1 MLFRSVLGRPL
12 GPVDGRDVR
21 RRRPRAARSDG
32 VRAPRDEANGEDA
45 FLVVR
50 GSRTAAL
57 RIRASEAAA
66 LELARRLDGHP
77 RAGRVLHPALPSQPG
92 HALWQR
98 DFHGSSG
105 LFAFE
110 LLAADGAAA
119 DGELVDAFTD
129 RLVARGRFGLGY
141 SWGGYEWL
149 VMPHRWSR
157 SARDVRPWTGGELIR
172 LHIGT
177 EPVDGLW
184 ADLRAAF
191 EADG

>member
-1 MLFRSVLGRPL
+1 MGATFAVGELVSRVRMASELLGM
-12 GPVDGRDVR
+12 
-21 RRRPRAARSDG
+21 S
-32 VRAPRDEANGEDA
+32 ANGEDT

-50 GSRTAAL
+50 GSRTAAM
-57 RIRASEAAA
+57 RIRASEAGA
-66 LELARRLDGHP
+66 LEVARRLEGH
-77 RAGRVLHPALPSQPG
+77 AQVGRVLHPGLPSHPG

-110 LLAADGAAA
+110 LLAADGAPA
-119 DGELVDAFTD
+119 DGEFVDAFTD

-141 SWGGYEWL
+141 SWGGYESL

-172 LHIGT
+172 LHIGV
-177 EPVDGLW
+177 EPVDELW
-184 ADLRAAF
+184 ADLEAAF
-191 EADG
+191 DIPK